1 MGAALTV
8 AVVAAGVAGC
18 GAEGVPAES
27 SSTDTASSSAEDFA
41 VSLMD
46 RVSTDA
52 MMAHLKKLQ
61 DIADA
66 HGGNRALGTP
76 GYDASVDYVVQT
88 LRDKGFDVKTDD
100 FEVRIPF
107 ADEPVVTVGGQ
118 RVKAAPL
125 NYTVG
130 TPEGG
135 VSGRLVP
142 VRGLGLR
149 RPACHRTGRRHGRR
163 GPPHP

>member
-1 MGAALTV
+1 MSINWHGTEGIPRGVTNVGAMRRRSRTVGAALTV

-27 SSTDTASSSAEDFA
+27 SSTETASSSAEDFA

-76 GYDASVDYVVQT
+76 GYDAS
-88 LRDKGFDVKTDD
+88 
-100 FEVRIPF
+100 
-107 ADEPVVTVGGQ
+107 
-118 RVKAAPL
+118 
-125 NYTVG
+125 
-130 TPEGG
+130 
-135 VSGRLVP
+135 
-142 VRGLGLR
+142 
-149 RPACHRTGRRHGRR
+149 
-163 GPPHP
+163 